1 MSDFGFVGKYGDMY
15 KKFCTQEGKE
25 GAIVTDSEE
34 LVAVKEY
41 AEAYPERVMT
51 LSDNPWIELKNSMKI
66 KRDALIAQV
75 EWRRSRYQDEVSL
88 GLEPTEALQP
98 ILEYI
103 QALRDITKQERYP
116 TEITW
121 PEVPA

>member
-1 MSDFGFVGKYGDMY
+1 MNDFGFVGKYGDTY
-15 KKFCTQEGKE
+15 KKFCTREGKE
-25 GAIVTDSEE
+25 GAMVTDSEE
-34 LVAVKEY
+34 LVSVKEY
-41 AEAYPERVMT
+41 SEAYPERVISLT
-51 LSDNPWIELKNSMKI
+51 IDPLVELSASVKL
-66 KRDALIAQV
+66 KRDSLITAI
-75 EWRRSRYQDEVSL
+75 EWRRSRYKDEVSL